1 MTELKK
7 EQREAVFHNDGN
19 LLVSASAG
27 SGKTFVMIERLIR
40 LVSEKR
46 ASVNQILAV
55 TFTEAA
61 ASEMKEK
68 LKAAF
73 VKKINEGDDSLAD
86 ELTEVASADV
96 CTLHSFCAALLRR
109 YFFAADVSPDFKIA
123 DEDDAKELKNES
135 ADEVFRELYGKRE
148 EDFLALTARYR
159 KKRSDKSLKENVIS
173 VLNFADSEENPEEFL
188 RKSYA
193 LCEKEG
199 FYKTLAEY
207 KKYLDKEAEAAFF
220 AAEEARRLFK
230 KAGNE
235 KGVRFAELLTDEISR
250 AKSGDIYAY
259 AAAENVE
266 VKAYFGTKL
275 SVEEQKAKELVVSAR
290 DAFYKGVVKRA
301 KKHLSDEKTDEER
314 SEKTARQVRAFVIT
328 ALAVR
333 ERYAEKKRKE
343 NLLDFSDLEHFTLKA
358 LQCEEVK
365 KAVRAKYKYVF
376 VDEYQD
382 VNGVQESII
391 SAVSDGNLFMV
402 GDVKQS
408 IYGFRGCR
416 PEIFGGKLEAMKERG
431 EKTILLNH
439 NFRSAE
445 GVINAVNAIFS
456 YSMTKESSGTDYAG
470 SSMLISGGVFPEE
483 ETGRAELH
491 LLINE
496 KKRRTEKEEPRVYDI
511 EKDASAAAEDSPLI
525 ASLVT
530 EIIRKELKREFYD
543 VKEGKSRKIGY
554 SDIAILT
561 RNKSNAYVTGLV
573 TGLIKRGVPVA
584 SEVKENVCDYQEIAT
599 LINALRLVDCFY
611 ADVPL
616 ISVLLSPIG
625 GFTEE
630 ELAEISLL
638 YSDEAGKDGRKNGF
652 TGAFLYFAEYGGKN
666 GATDCATDGEASC
679 RSALKNKVCAF
690 IEYIDKL
697 RFLSDFLGAGG
708 TLEKLIE
715 DCGYENYLLAS
726 DSGEE
731 KVKRLHGFVAA
742 ATYGGKNYTV
752 REFIDKTE
760 NAEELFKVPSGG
772 EENAVRVMTI
782 HASKGLEFPVCIVCG
797 LERRANSEE
806 EREEIL
812 TDRTLGIATRYF
824 DDEKRVVYE
833 TPLRGLFRE
842 RMRENRV
849 KEELRLFYVAAT
861 RARYSLHLTF
871 EGKEDKRKEAFCG
884 ADKFLDYIP
893 RSLPVTEWTEDD
905 FAYTDVTATRR
916 KVLVGKADETLTDEM
931 KRAFSYRYPFEAATK
946 LPLKSTVTEI
956 AERSF
961 SFRREKTAEKLN
973 GNRMFL
979 GETDDEKGVLAHRI
993 LEIYDFD
1000 NPDFAGQIQAA
1011 LKKGLL
1017 DEEAVKGVDLSRI
1030 ERAAKC
1036 ETLSGLSGYTLYRE
1050 QPFTVNVPANM
1061 IFDAASDENV
1071 LLQGVIDLLAVKDNR
1086 AIIVDYKYS
1095 GKDKN
1100 ALKARYKKQLELYAY
1115 AVEKVLGLTVEKKIL
1130 VNVFEGYETE
1140 V

>member
-40 LVSEKR
+40 LVSEKK

-61 ASEMKEK
+61 AAEMKEK
-68 LKAAF
+68 LKKAL
-73 VKKINEGDDSLAD
+73 VKKINEGETALAE

-123 DEDDAKELKNES
+123 DEDDAGELKKES
-135 ADEVFRELYGKRE
+135 ADEIFRELYEKKD
-148 EDFLALTARYR
+148 EDFLNLTARYR
-159 KKRSDKSLKENVIS
+159 KKRSDKTLKENILS
-173 VLNFADSEENPEEFL
+173 VLNFADSEADPEEFL
-188 RKSYA
+188 RRSYA
-193 LCEKEG
+193 LCEKDG

-207 KKYLDKEAEAAFF
+207 KKYLDKDALSALSDAEDAQY
-220 AAEEARRLFK
+220 LFK
-230 KAGNE
+230 NAGNE
-235 KGVRFAELLTDEISR
+235 KGAKFAELLINEISR

-301 KKHLSDEKTDEER
+301 AKHLADEKTDAER
-314 SEKTARQVRAFVIT
+314 SEKSARHVRALVET

-333 ERYAEKKRKE
+333 ERYAEKKREE
-343 NLLDFSDLEHFTLKA
+343 NLLDFSDLEHFVLKA
-358 LQCEEVK
+358 LRDERVK
-365 KAVRAKYKYVF
+365 KAVREKYKYVF

-391 SAVSDGNLFMV
+391 SAVSDNNLFMV

-416 PEIFGGKLEAMKERG
+416 PEIFGGKLEAMKARG
-431 EKTILLNH
+431 EKTVLLNH
-439 NFRSAE
+439 NFRSAAE
-445 GVINAVNAIFS
+445 VINAVNAIFS

-470 SSMLISGGVFPEE
+470 DSMLISGGVFPEE

-511 EKDASAAAEDSPLI
+511 EKDASSSEKEDSPLI
-525 ASLVT
+525 SALVT

-561 RNKSNAYVTGLV
+561 RNKSNSYVTGLV
-573 TGLIKRGVPVA
+573 TGLIRRGIPVA
-584 SEVKENVCDYQEIAT
+584 SEVKENVCDYQETAT
-599 LINALRLVDCFY
+599 LINVLKLVDCFY
-611 ADVPL
+611 SDVPL
-616 ISVLLSPIG
+616 ISALLSPIG

-630 ELAEISLL
+630 ELAEISIF
-638 YSDEAGKDGRKNGF
+638 YSDETEKDGRKNGF
-652 TGAFLYFAEYGGKN
+652 TGAFLYFAEHGGA
-666 GATDCATDGEASC
+666 G
-679 RSALKNKVCAF
+679 ALKSKVCAF

-708 TLEKLIE
+708 TLEKIIE

-752 REFIDKTE
+752 KEFIGKTE
-760 NAEELFKVPSGG
+760 NAEEIFKVPSGG

-797 LERRANSEE
+797 LERRANNEE

-812 TDRTLGIATRYF
+812 TDRTLGLATRCF

-861 RARYSLHLTF
+861 RAQYSLHLTF
-871 EGKEDKRKEAFCG
+871 EGKEDKRREEFRG

-893 RSLPVTEWTEDD
+893 KSLPVTEWKEED
-905 FAYTDVTATRR
+905 FVYTDLTAKRR
-916 KVLVGKADETLTDEM
+916 KVLVGKADETLTEEM
-931 KRAFSYRYPFEAATK
+931 KKAFSYRYPFASATE

-961 SFRREKTAEKLN
+961 SFGTEKSTEKSTDKFTEK
-973 GNRMFL
+973 RVYL
-979 GETDDEKGVLAHRI
+979 GETDDKKGVLAHRI
-993 LEIYDFD
+993 LELYDFG
-1000 NPDFAGQIQAA
+1000 NPDFAGQVKIAA
-1011 LKKGLL
+1011 EKGLL
-1017 DEEAVKGVDLSRI
+1017 DEEALETVDLSRI

-1036 ETLSGLSGYTLYRE
+1036 ETLKKLSGYTLYRE
-1050 QPFTVNVPANM
+1050 QPFTVNVPAKM
-1061 IFDAASDENV
+1061 IFDTDSEESV
-1071 LLQGVIDLLAVKDNR
+1071 LLQGVIDLLAIKDGK
-1086 AIIVDYKYS
+1086 AVIADYKYS
-1095 GKDKN
+1095 EKGRET
-1100 ALKARYKKQLELYAY
+1100 LKARYKKQLDLYAY
-1115 AVEKVLGLTVEKKIL
+1115 ATEKVLGLKVEKKIL
-1130 VNVFEGYETE
+1130 VNVFEGYEIE
-1140 V
+1140 F